1 MKAQSNDTIA
11 AISTATSAAAVSM
24 VRLSGERA
32 IEIADSIF
40 VSMSGKKIIEIKGY
54 SALYGEV
61 FDKKGKFDTAVALL
75 FRAPKSYTGENV
87 VELTVH
93 GGMYLVKRL
102 LRAALD
108 RGARLAEAGEFTKR
122 AYLNG
127 KMSLSSAEATAA
139 LISAKGEIEAKAAL
153 RAADGRLSRQSDE
166 IAQSLVTLL
175 GEISAYCDYPDEDIV
190 DVSRE
195 TLIKTLTSVKE
206 ELSSLTSGFERG
218 SVALSGVDTVIVG
231 STNVGKSTIMNQ
243 MSGFEKSIVT
253 DIAGTTRDIV
263 EDTVSVGGFVLKLSD
278 TAGIRETSDV
288 VESMGVKR
296 AKERIES
303 AALIIA
309 VFDSSREI
317 SDEDREIIE
326 LTKDKNT
333 IAVINK
339 NDLETKNDIELIK
352 SSFKNVVEISA
363 IDKSSGEA
371 LESAITSA
379 LNKFKLDDGAMVI
392 INERQ
397 YDCVKR
403 ALYDI
408 NDALASAQNGVE
420 PDMIGITIEGALSSL
435 YELSGKKTS
444 DAVVNE
450 IFSKFCVGK

>member
-1 MKAQSNDTIA
+1 
-11 AISTATSAAAVSM
+11 
-24 VRLSGERA
+24 
-32 IEIADSIF
+32 
-40 VSMSGKKIIEIKGY
+40 
-54 SALYGEV
+54 
-61 FDKKGKFDTAVALL
+61 
-75 FRAPKSYTGENV
+75 
-87 VELTVH
+87 
-93 GGMYLVKRL
+93 
-102 LRAALD
+102 
-108 RGARLAEAGEFTKR
+108 
-122 AYLNG
+122 
-127 KMSLSSAEATAA
+127 
-139 LISAKGEIEAKAAL
+139 
-153 RAADGRLSRQSDE
+153 
-166 IAQSLVTLL
+166 
-175 GEISAYCDYPDEDIV
+175 
-190 DVSRE
+190 
-195 TLIKTLTSVKE
+195 
-206 ELSSLTSGFERG
+206 
-218 SVALSGVDTVIVG
+218 
-231 STNVGKSTIMNQ
+231 
-243 MSGFEKSIVT
+243 
-253 DIAGTTRDIV
+253 
-263 EDTVSVGGFVLKLSD
+263 
-278 TAGIRETSDV
+278 
-288 VESMGVKR
+288 MGVKR

-339 NDLETKNDIELIK
+339 NDLETKNDIKLIK

-371 LESAITSA
+371 LEAAITSA